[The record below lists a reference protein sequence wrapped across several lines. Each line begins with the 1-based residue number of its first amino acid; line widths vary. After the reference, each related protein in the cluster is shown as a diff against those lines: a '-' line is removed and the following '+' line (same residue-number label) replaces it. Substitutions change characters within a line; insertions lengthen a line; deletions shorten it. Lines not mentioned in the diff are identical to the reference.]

1 MLEAK
6 MEFGR
11 IAAGIGVAEI
21 DRALAFYVG
30 VLGMT
35 KTFENGTPV
44 GFVILERGAAELHLT
59 RVERHV
65 PAEHNVAHLMVDDA
79 RALHDQLVAGGTRI
93 VKAMRDADYGMRG
106 FVFADPDGNLIDVG
120 QAL

>member
-1 MLEAK
+1 MQ
-6 MEFGR
+6 FGR
-11 IAAGIGVAEI
+11 IAAGIGVTDIE
-21 DRALAFYVG
+21 RALAFYVG
-30 VLGMT
+30 VLGMA

-44 GFVILERGAAELHLT
+44 GFVILERGPAELHLT

-65 PAEHNVAHLMVDDA
+65 VAEHNVAHLMVDDA

-93 VKAMRDADYGMRG
+93 VKALRDADYGMRG

-120 QAL
+120 QNL

>member
-1 MLEAK
+1 

-11 IAAGIGVAEI
+11 IAASIGVTDLE
-21 DRALAFYVG
+21 RALAFYVG
-30 VLGMT
+30 VLGMV
-35 KTFENGTPV
+35 KTFENGTRFAIV
-44 GFVILERGAAELHLT
+44 ERGPAELHLT

-65 PAEHNVAHLMVDDA
+65 AGEHNVAHLMVSDA

-93 VKAMRDADYGMRG
+93 VKAIRDADYGMRG

-120 QAL
+120 QTL